1 MFNNDEWSVGFV
13 NWSYQGQLASDQQK
27 TESDREQDVQ
37 YLSKEL
43 QHSLLHDLEVSQQS
57 LQEAPLIAEQ
67 HEQGF

>member
-13 NWSYQGQLASDQQK
+13 NWSYMYQGQLASDQQK

-43 QHSLLHDLEVSQQS
+43 QHSLLQVISTIS
-57 LQEAPLIAEQ
+57 SR
-67 HEQGF
+67 GTTNC